1 MTLRDAARR
10 QRPTTQFPRQT
21 HFYGKFTA
29 VFWLSGV
36 KVQQMSKLWS
46 KDETLW
52 SFALYGT
59 AVGAGTLFL
68 PIQLGSAGAMVLI
81 ITALVAW
88 PLTYWPHRALCR
100 FILSANLPANV
111 GITGAVNHY
120 YGKKIGNLITSLY
133 FVAFFVVILIYAVAI
148 TNSLTE
154 QLAKQMTVTLGIRML
169 VSLGVVLVLNL
180 IFLMGRHATLKVMGF
195 LVFPLIAYFLFLSL
209 YLTGSWQPAMFSGQ
223 LDFTPQT
230 LHQVWLSIPVM
241 VFAFS
246 HTPIIS
252 TFAIDRREKFGDQAM
267 DKCKKIMRI
276 AYLIICLSVLFF
288 VFSCLLAIP
297 ESYISTAK
305 DEGVT
310 ILSALAMMPAAPH
323 WLAVSGIIVAIVAM
337 SKSFLGT
344 YFGVI
349 EGASEMVKASLN
361 QVGVR
366 KSRAFNR
373 AVSILLVS
381 AVTFAVCCI
390 NPNAISMI
398 YAISGPLI
406 AMILFIMPTLSTYL
420 IPTLKPYRSIGSLI
434 TLIVGLLCV
443 SVMFFG

>member
-1 MTLRDAARR
+1 
-10 QRPTTQFPRQT
+10 
-21 HFYGKFTA
+21 
-29 VFWLSGV
+29 
-36 KVQQMSKLWS
+36 MSKIWS

-68 PIQLGSAGAMVLI
+68 PIQLGSAGAIVLF

-88 PLTYWPHRALCR
+88 PLTYWPHKALCQ
-100 FILSANLPANV
+100 FILSSKTSAGE
-111 GITGAVNHY
+111 GITGAVTHY
-120 YGKKIGNLITSLY
+120 YGKKIGSIITTLY
-133 FVAFFVVILIYAVAI
+133 FIAFFVVVLIYAVAI

-154 QLAKQMTVTLGIRML
+154 QLAKHIQIDIRIRMA
-169 VSLGVVLVLNL
+169 VSFGVVLILNM
-180 IFLMGRHATLKVMGF
+180 IFLMGRHATLRVMGF

-209 YLTGSWQPAMFSGQ
+209 YLTGSWQPSLLTGQ
-223 LDFTPQT
+223 MSLDSHT
-230 LHQVWLSIPVM
+230 LHQVWISIPVM

-252 TFAIDRREKFGDQAM
+252 TFAIDRRENFSDQAM
-267 DKCKKIMRI
+267 DKCRKIMKV

-288 VFSCLLAIP
+288 VFSCLLSIP
-297 ESYISTAK
+297 PSYIEDARN
-305 DEGVT
+305 EGVT
-310 ILSALAMMPAAPH
+310 ILSALSMMPNAPA
-323 WLAVSGIIVAIVAM
+323 WLSISGIIVAVVAM

-349 EGASEMVKASLN
+349 EGATEMVRTTLQ
-361 QVGVR
+361 QVGVK

-373 AVSILLVS
+373 ALSIMLVS
-381 AVTFAVCCI
+381 GITFIICCI

-420 IPTLKPYRSIGSLI
+420 IPALKPYRSVGNFI
-434 TLIVGLLCV
+434 TLVVGLLCV
-443 SVMFFG
+443 SVMFFS

>member
-1 MTLRDAARR
+1 
-10 QRPTTQFPRQT
+10 
-21 HFYGKFTA
+21 
-29 VFWLSGV
+29 
-36 KVQQMSKLWS
+36 MSKLWS

-68 PIQLGSAGAMVLI
+68 PIQLGSAGAMVLL

-100 FILSANLPANV
+100 FILSANLPASV
-111 GITGAVNHY
+111 GITGAVKHY
-120 YGKKIGNLITSLY
+120 YGKKIGNLITALY
-133 FVAFFVVILIYAVAI
+133 FIAFFVVVLIYAVAI

-154 QLAKQMTVTLGIRML
+154 QLAKQMTVTLGGRML
-169 VSLGVVLVLNL
+169 VSLAVVLVLNL

-209 YLTGSWQPAMFSGQ
+209 YLIGSWQPARFSGQ
-223 LDFTPQT
+223 LAVTSQT

-252 TFAIDRREKFGDQAM
+252 TFAIDRREKFGDKAM

-276 AYLIICLSVLFF
+276 AYLVICLSVLFF

-297 ESYISTAK
+297 ESNITHAK
-305 DEGVT
+305 NEGVT

-323 WLAVSGIIVAIVAM
+323 WLAISGIAVAIVAM

-349 EGASEMVKASLN
+349 EGASEMVRTALN

-373 AVSILLVS
+373 ATSILLVS

-406 AMILFIMPTLSTYL
+406 AMILFIMPTLSTYA
-420 IPTLKPYRSIGSLI
+420 IPALKPYRSMGSLL

>member
-1 MTLRDAARR
+1 
-10 QRPTTQFPRQT
+10 
-21 HFYGKFTA
+21 
-29 VFWLSGV
+29 
-36 KVQQMSKLWS
+36 MSKIWS

-68 PIQLGSAGAMVLI
+68 PIQLGSAGAIVLF

-88 PLTYWPHRALCR
+88 PLTYWPHKALCQ
-100 FILSANLPANV
+100 FILSSKTSAGE
-111 GITGAVNHY
+111 GITGAVTHY
-120 YGKKIGNLITSLY
+120 YGKKIGSIITALY
-133 FVAFFVVILIYAVAI
+133 FIAFFVVVLIYAVAI

-154 QLAKQMTVTLGIRML
+154 QLAKHIQIDIRIRML
-169 VSLGVVLVLNL
+169 VSFGVVLILNM
-180 IFLMGRHATLKVMGF
+180 IFLMGRHVTIRIMGF

-209 YLTGSWQPAMFSGQ
+209 YLTGSWQPSLLTGQ
-223 LDFTPQT
+223 MSFDSHT
-230 LHQVWLSIPVM
+230 LHQVWISIPVM

-252 TFAIDRREKFGDQAM
+252 TFAIDRRENFGEQAM
-267 DKCKKIMRI
+267 GKCKKIMKV

-288 VFSCLLAIP
+288 VFSCLLSIP
-297 ESYISTAK
+297 PSYIEDARN
-305 DEGVT
+305 EGVT
-310 ILSALAMMPAAPH
+310 ILSALSMMPNAPA
-323 WLAVSGIIVAIVAM
+323 WLSISGIIVAVVAM

-349 EGASEMVKASLN
+349 EGATEMVRITLQ
-361 QVGVR
+361 QVGVK

-373 AVSILLVS
+373 ALSIMLVS
-381 AVTFAVCCI
+381 GITFIICCI

-420 IPTLKPYRSIGSLI
+420 IPALKPYRSVGNFI
-434 TLIVGLLCV
+434 TLVVGLLCV

>member
-1 MTLRDAARR
+1 
-10 QRPTTQFPRQT
+10 
-21 HFYGKFTA
+21 
-29 VFWLSGV
+29 
-36 KVQQMSKLWS
+36 MSKIWS

-68 PIQLGSAGAMVLI
+68 PIQLGSAGAIVLF
-81 ITALVAW
+81 ITTLVAY
-88 PLTYWPHRALCR
+88 PLTYWPHKALAQ
-100 FILSANLPANV
+100 FILSSKTKGNE
-111 GITGAVNHY
+111 GITGAVSHY
-120 YGKKIGNLITSLY
+120 YGRKIGNLITTLY
-133 FVAFFVVILIYAVAI
+133 FIAFFVVVQIYAVAI

-154 QLAKQMTVTLGIRML
+154 QLAKHLTVDTTVRVL

-180 IFLMGRHATLKVMGF
+180 IFLMGRHITIKVMGF
-195 LVFPLIAYFLFLSL
+195 LVFPLIAYFLFVSL
-209 YLTGSWQPAMFSGQ
+209 YLIGSWQPSLLTSQMAV
-223 LDFTPQT
+223 DRHT
-230 LHQVWLSIPVM
+230 LHQVWISIPVM

-252 TFAIDRREKFGDQAM
+252 TFAVDRREKFGDEAM
-267 DKCKKIMRI
+267 AKCKKIMKV

-288 VFSCLLAIP
+288 VFSCLLSIP
-297 ESYISTAK
+297 PSYIVAAK
-305 DEGVT
+305 EEGVT
-310 ILSALAMMPAAPH
+310 ILSALSMMPSSPA
-323 WLAVSGIIVAIVAM
+323 WLGISGIVVAIIAM

-349 EGASEMVKASLN
+349 EGATEIVKSSLN
-361 QVGVR
+361 QVGVK

-373 AVSILLVS
+373 AISILGVS
-381 AVTFAVCCI
+381 LITFAVCCI

-420 IPTLKPYRSIGSLI
+420 IPSLKPYRSIGNLL
-434 TLIVGLLCV
+434 TLIVGVLCV
-443 SVMFFG
+443 SVMFVG

>member
-1 MTLRDAARR
+1 
-10 QRPTTQFPRQT
+10 
-21 HFYGKFTA
+21 
-29 VFWLSGV
+29 
-36 KVQQMSKLWS
+36 MSKIWS

-68 PIQLGSAGAMVLI
+68 PIQLGSAGAIVLF
-81 ITALVAW
+81 ITALVAY
-88 PLTYWPHRALCR
+88 PLTYWPHRALAQ
-100 FILSANLPANV
+100 FILSSNTKGNE
-111 GITGAVNHY
+111 GITGAVSHY
-120 YGKKIGNLITSLY
+120 YGKKIGNLITTLY
-133 FVAFFVVILIYAVAI
+133 FIAFFVVVQIYAVAN

-154 QLAKQMTVTLGIRML
+154 QLAKHLTVDTTVRVL

-180 IFLMGRHATLKVMGF
+180 IFLMGRHITIKVMGF
-195 LVFPLIAYFLFLSL
+195 LVFPLIAYFLFVSI
-209 YLTGSWQPAMFSGQ
+209 YLTGSWQPSLLTSQMAF
-223 LDFTPQT
+223 DRQT
-230 LHQVWLSIPVM
+230 LHQVWISIPVM

-252 TFAIDRREKFGDQAM
+252 TFAVDRREKFADGAM
-267 DKCKKIMRI
+267 DKCKKIMKV

-288 VFSCLLAIP
+288 VFSCLLSIP
-297 ESYISTAK
+297 PSYIMAAK
-305 DEGVT
+305 EQGVT
-310 ILSALAMMPAAPH
+310 ILSALSMMPSSPA
-323 WLAVSGIIVAIVAM
+323 WLGISGIIVAIVAM

-349 EGASEMVKASLN
+349 EGATEIVKSSLN
-361 QVGVR
+361 QVGIK

-373 AVSILLVS
+373 AISIMGVSLI
-381 AVTFAVCCI
+381 TFAVCCV

-420 IPTLKPYRSIGSLI
+420 IPSLKPYRSIGSLL
-434 TLIVGLLCV
+434 TLVVGVLCV
-443 SVMFFG
+443 SVMFVG

>member
-1 MTLRDAARR
+1 
-10 QRPTTQFPRQT
+10 
-21 HFYGKFTA
+21 
-29 VFWLSGV
+29 
-36 KVQQMSKLWS
+36 MSKIWS

-68 PIQLGSAGAMVLI
+68 PIQLGSAGAIVLF
-81 ITALVAW
+81 ITALVAY
-88 PLTYWPHRALCR
+88 PLTYWPHKALAQ
-100 FILSANLPANV
+100 FILSSKTKGNE
-111 GITGAVNHY
+111 GITGAVSHY
-120 YGKKIGNLITSLY
+120 YGRKIGNLITTLY
-133 FVAFFVVILIYAVAI
+133 FIAFFVVVQIYAVAI

-154 QLAKQMTVTLGIRML
+154 QLAKHLTVDTTVRVL

-180 IFLMGRHATLKVMGF
+180 IFLMGRHITIKVMGF
-195 LVFPLIAYFLFLSL
+195 LVFPLIAYFLFVSL
-209 YLTGSWQPAMFSGQ
+209 YLIGSWQPSLLTSQMAV
-223 LDFTPQT
+223 DRHT
-230 LHQVWLSIPVM
+230 LHQVWISIPVM

-252 TFAIDRREKFGDQAM
+252 TFAVDRREKFGDEAM
-267 DKCKKIMRI
+267 AKCKKITKV

-288 VFSCLLAIP
+288 VFSCLLSIP
-297 ESYISTAK
+297 PSYIVAAK
-305 DEGVT
+305 EEGVT
-310 ILSALAMMPAAPH
+310 ILSALSMMPSSPA
-323 WLAVSGIIVAIVAM
+323 WLGISGIVVAIIAM

-349 EGASEMVKASLN
+349 EGATEIVKSSLN
-361 QVGVR
+361 QVGIK

-373 AVSILLVS
+373 AISIMGVSLI
-381 AVTFAVCCI
+381 TFAVCCI

-420 IPTLKPYRSIGSLI
+420 IPSLKPYRSIGNLL
-434 TLIVGLLCV
+434 TLIVGVLCV
-443 SVMFFG
+443 SVMFVG

>member
-1 MTLRDAARR
+1 
-10 QRPTTQFPRQT
+10 
-21 HFYGKFTA
+21 
-29 VFWLSGV
+29 
-36 KVQQMSKLWS
+36 MSKIWS

-68 PIQLGSAGAMVLI
+68 PIQLGSAGAIVLF

-88 PLTYWPHRALCR
+88 PLTYWPHKALCQ
-100 FILSANLPANV
+100 FILSSKTSAGE
-111 GITGAVNHY
+111 GITGAVTHY
-120 YGKKIGNLITSLY
+120 YGKKIGSIITALY
-133 FVAFFVVILIYAVAI
+133 FIAFFVVVLIYAVAI

-154 QLAKQMTVTLGIRML
+154 QLAKHIQIDIRIRMV
-169 VSLGVVLVLNL
+169 VSFGVVLILNM
-180 IFLMGRHATLKVMGF
+180 IFLMGRHATIRVMGF

-209 YLTGSWQPAMFSGQ
+209 YLTGSWQPSLLTGQ
-223 LDFTPQT
+223 ISFDSHT
-230 LHQVWLSIPVM
+230 LHQVWISIPVM

-252 TFAIDRREKFGDQAM
+252 TFAIDRRENFGEQAM
-267 DKCKKIMRI
+267 GKCKKIMKV

-288 VFSCLLAIP
+288 VFSCLLSIP
-297 ESYISTAK
+297 SAYIEDARN
-305 DEGVT
+305 EGVT
-310 ILSALAMMPAAPH
+310 ILSALSMMPNAPA
-323 WLAVSGIIVAIVAM
+323 WLSISGIIVAVVAM

-349 EGASEMVKASLN
+349 EGATEMVRTTLQ
-361 QVGVR
+361 QVGVK

-373 AVSILLVS
+373 ALSIMLVS
-381 AVTFAVCCI
+381 GITFIICCI

-420 IPTLKPYRSIGSLI
+420 IPALKPYRSVGNFI
-434 TLIVGLLCV
+434 TLVVGLLCV

>member
-1 MTLRDAARR
+1 
-10 QRPTTQFPRQT
+10 
-21 HFYGKFTA
+21 
-29 VFWLSGV
+29 
-36 KVQQMSKLWS
+36 MSKIWS

-68 PIQLGSAGAMVLI
+68 PIQLGSAGAIVLF
-81 ITALVAW
+81 ITALVAY
-88 PLTYWPHRALCR
+88 PLTYWPHRALAQ
-100 FILSANLPANV
+100 FILSSTKGNE
-111 GITGAVNHY
+111 GITGAVSHY
-120 YGKKIGNLITSLY
+120 YGRKIGNLITTLY
-133 FVAFFVVILIYAVAI
+133 FIAFFVVVQIYAVAI

-154 QLAKQMTVTLGIRML
+154 QLAKHLTVDTAVRVL

-180 IFLMGRHATLKVMGF
+180 IFLMGRHITIKVMGF
-195 LVFPLIAYFLFLSL
+195 LVFPLIAYFLFVSL
-209 YLTGSWQPAMFSGQ
+209 YLTGSWQPSLLTSQMAV
-223 LDFTPQT
+223 DRHT
-230 LHQVWLSIPVM
+230 LHQVWISIPVM

-252 TFAIDRREKFGDQAM
+252 TFAVDRREKFADGAM
-267 DKCKKIMRI
+267 DKCKKIMKV

-288 VFSCLLAIP
+288 VFSCLLSIP
-297 ESYISTAK
+297 PSYIVAAK
-305 DEGVT
+305 EQGVT
-310 ILSALAMMPAAPH
+310 ILSALSMMPSSPA
-323 WLAVSGIIVAIVAM
+323 WLGISGIIVAIIAM

-349 EGASEMVKASLN
+349 EGATEIVKSSLN
-361 QVGVR
+361 QVGVK

-373 AVSILLVS
+373 AISIMGVSLI
-381 AVTFAVCCI
+381 TFAVCCI

-420 IPTLKPYRSIGSLI
+420 IPSLKQYRSIGNLL
-434 TLIVGLLCV
+434 TLIVGVLCV
-443 SVMFFG
+443 SVMFVG